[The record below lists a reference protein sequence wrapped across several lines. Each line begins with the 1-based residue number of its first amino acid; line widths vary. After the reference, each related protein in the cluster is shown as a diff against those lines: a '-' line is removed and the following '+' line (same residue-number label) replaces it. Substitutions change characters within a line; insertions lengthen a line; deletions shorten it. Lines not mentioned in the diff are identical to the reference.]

1 MIEKILLGK
10 TPFGGEIYYLQS
22 DRPYDIPAV
31 RIFVS
36 VQKVM
41 KEVFKEPIET
51 VEEFIA
57 YVNRHP
63 EVSKPYVRKVLQYHH
78 GDIGEMERYGF
89 YIKAVSRLFTFLSW
103 IPIGANRGI
112 KGVGTELSLRYV
124 EHKGFVDHRN
134 GTLKRV
140 EEESLALYRTLRNAK
155 TAKEDARYVLP
166 LSTMT
171 EEIIHIQIGRD
182 LAKWANYLKNEPFEE
197 ARAVG
202 EALSRWNEE
211 ENGFSMPTAEMPAS
225 KMPLLSEDEDPQ
237 RILLKEFLADK
248 PGRIHYD
255 PYTQALVW
263 NSRRSIASFHQDVRN
278 RQVYFWWPS
287 WESVIE
293 EEEFYTPPGIP
304 AHLREAVQEHYRLLL
319 EVSSNLFCRGETE
332 RAVYATPL
340 GKIMDLYCAIYG
352 NRNIYETVMLR
363 ACMRAQL
370 EIRRQYR
377 LIAESIKGDFPGK
390 LGARCE
396 TERRCF
402 EPRKELCPL
411 YNRYV
416 VGAQSLKGSE
426 LKI

>member
-1 MIEKILLGK
+1 VIEEVLLGK

-36 VQKVM
+36 VQKAM
-41 KEVFKEPIET
+41 KGVVSEPIRT
-51 VEEFIA
+51 IEEFIA

-78 GDIGEMERYGF
+78 GDVGEMERYGF
-89 YIKAVSRLFTFLSW
+89 YIKSVSRLFTFLSW

-124 EHKGFVDHRN
+124 EHRGFITHQDRI
-134 GTLKRV
+134 LKKV
-140 EEESLALYRTLRNAK
+140 EEDSMNLYRMLRDAK
-155 TAKEDARYVLP
+155 TAKEDARCILP
-166 LSTMT
+166 LSTVT
-171 EEIIHIQIGRD
+171 EEIVHIQLGRD
-182 LAKWANYLKNEPFEE
+182 LAKWANYLRNEPFEE

-202 EALSRWNEE
+202 EALSKWNEE
-211 ENGFSMPTAEMPAS
+211 ENGFSMPSTEMPAS
-225 KMPLLSEDEDPQ
+225 RMPLLSEDEDPQ
-237 RILLKEFLADK
+237 RGLLKEFLAEK
-248 PGRIHYD
+248 PRGIYYN

-287 WESVIE
+287 WESVIRE
-293 EEEFYTPPGIP
+293 KDFYTPPHIP
-304 AHLREAVQEHYRLLL
+304 TSLRDSVQEHYNRLLK
-319 EVSSNLFCRGETE
+319 VSNNFYHQGNHQL
-332 RAVYATPL
+332 AVYSTPL

-352 NRNIYETVMLR
+352 NRNIYETVRLR

-370 EIRRQYR
+370 EIRNQYR

-396 TERRCF
+396 TEGECF
-402 EPRKELCPL
+402 EPQKEQCPL
-411 YNRYV
+411 YSRYV
-416 VGAQSLKGSE
+416 IG
-426 LKI
+426 KIKA